1 MRQSNS
7 ITKLRKRLLI
17 VTISIAFLFCL
28 LIVRLFFL
36 QIIQGESLS
45 SKATKQWYR
54 DIPLDAAR
62 GRIYDSEGDVLAD
75 NEVVYTVYV
84 RPNAIKDK
92 TVAAAAIS
100 AALGVT
106 EEFALGKLSQ
116 SRSEVTVARQVG
128 SEAANAL
135 ESSGLAG
142 VYCVAGYKRSYPHGS
157 MLSKVIG
164 FTNVDNVGQNG
175 LEGYYDKYLSGLDGY
190 VYSDA
195 DIAGREIEDG
205 VTRYVPPL
213 PGCDMSLSVDGK
225 IQAFA
230 ERAVV
235 AAQLEWGAKSC
246 SAIVMDVN
254 TGGIKAMASYPS
266 YDLNDIPRDDVDLLN
281 LLSKNSLITD
291 VYEPGSTFKI
301 FTTAAGLDA
310 GVTGDNS
317 RYYCNGGLVVDGQRI
332 KCWRTI
338 GHGSQNLAE
347 GVRNSCNCVF
357 MNIAM
362 SLGTEKLYDYLR
374 SFGFGSK
381 TNVDF
386 FGESSG
392 IMMNESSVK
401 TVDLARIGFG
411 QAVAV
416 TPLQLITA
424 VSAAVNG
431 GTLYEPYFVS
441 SVRSADGTTVYE
453 RAPKVK
459 GNPVS
464 PEISSR
470 LRELLVGV
478 VEEGGGSR
486 AKVSGVR
493 IGGKTGTAQ
502 KYEDG
507 HVAQGKYVSS
517 FVGFAPADNPKYAVL
532 FIVDEPS
539 GYTYYGSLT
548 AAPYAGTIF
557 SSIADYEG
565 WTRVAEE
572 EKEYIEMPE
581 VTGLTAAEAVA
592 ALEGIGLKVELVG
605 GGVVISTTPP
615 AGERV
620 AVGDVV
626 LVRCADSEEIDT
638 S

>member
-17 VTISIAFLFCL
+17 ITVSITFLFCL
-28 LIVRLFFL
+28 LIVRLFVL
-36 QIIQGESLS
+36 QIIQGEFLS
-45 SKATKQWYR
+45 SKATDQWYR
-54 DIPLDAAR
+54 DIPLSAAR
-62 GRIYDSEGDVLAD
+62 GNIYDSRGEVLAD
-75 NEVVYTVYV
+75 NSVVYTVYV
-84 RPNAIKDK
+84 RPNAVKDK
-92 TVAAAAIS
+92 TAAADAIS
-100 AALGVT
+100 TALGVS
-106 EEFALGKLSQ
+106 ESYVLEKLSQ
-116 SRSEVTVARQVG
+116 SRSEVTVARQVTA
-128 SEAANAL
+128 EAADAL
-135 ESSGLAG
+135 ESEDISG
-142 VYCVAGYKRSYPHGS
+142 VYCVAGYKRNYPRGS

-195 DIAGREIEDG
+195 DIAGRELEEG
-205 VTRYVPPL
+205 VTRYVPSV
-213 PGCDMSLSVDGK
+213 PGCDMTLTVDAQ

-230 ERAVV
+230 ESAAVE
-235 AAQLEWGAKSC
+235 AQLEWGAKSC

-254 TGGIKAMASYPS
+254 TGGVKAMASYPS
-266 YDLNDIPRDDVDLLN
+266 YDLNDIPRDDIDLLN
-281 LLSKNSLITD
+281 MLSKNSLITD

-301 FTTAAGLDA
+301 FTTAAALDA
-310 GVTGDNS
+310 GVTGDSS
-317 RYYCNGGLVVDGQRI
+317 RYYCNGGMLVDGQRI

-357 MNIAM
+357 MNLAL
-362 SLGTEKLYDYLR
+362 SLGTERLYEYLH

-386 FGESSG
+386 YGESAG
-392 IMMNESSVK
+392 IMMNEGSVK
-401 TVDLARIGFG
+401 NVDLARIGFG

-441 SVRSADGTTVYE
+441 SVSSGDGAVIYE

-464 PEISSR
+464 ADMSAK

-486 AKVSGVR
+486 AAVEGIR

-548 AAPYAGTIF
+548 AAPYAGRIF
-557 SSIADYEG
+557 SRIADYERWERSAG
-565 WTRVAEE
+565 AE
-572 EKEYIEMPE
+572 KHYIEMPE
-581 VTGLTAAEAVA
+581 VTGLDVAEAVA
-592 ALEGIGLKVELVG
+592 ILEKCGLKVELSGEGIVL
-605 GGVVISTTPP
+605 STTPA
-615 AGERV
+615 AGQQV
-620 AVGDVV
+620 CVGDVV
-626 LVRCADSEEIDT
+626 LVRGTVEIIDS

>member
-1 MRQSNS
+1 M
-7 ITKLRKRLLI
+7 
-17 VTISIAFLFCL
+17 
-28 LIVRLFFL
+28 RLFFL
-36 QIIQGESLS
+36 QIVQGEFLS
-45 SKATKQWYR
+45 SKATDQWYR

-62 GRIYDSEGDVLAD
+62 GRIYDSAGEVLAD
-75 NEVVYTVYV
+75 NSVVYTVYV
-84 RPNAIKDK
+84 RPNAVKDK
-92 TVAAAAIS
+92 DAAAAAI
-100 AALGVT
+100 AGALGVS
-106 EEFALGKLSQ
+106 EEYARGKLAQ
-116 SRSEVTVARQVG
+116 SRSEVTVARQVT
-128 SEAANAL
+128 SEAAATL
-135 ESSGLAG
+135 DAADLAG

-195 DIAGREIEDG
+195 DIAGRELEDG
-205 VTRYVPPL
+205 VTRYVPSV
-213 PGCDMSLSVDGK
+213 PGCDMSLTIDSK
-225 IQAFA
+225 IQSFA
-230 ERAVV
+230 ESAAV

-254 TGGIKAMASYPS
+254 TGGVRAMASYPS
-266 YDLNDIPRDDVDLLN
+266 YDLNDVPRDDIDLLN
-281 LLSKNSLITD
+281 QLSKNSLITD

-301 FTTAAGLDA
+301 FTTAAALDA
-310 GVTGDNS
+310 GVANDNS

-347 GVRNSCNCVF
+347 GVCNSCNCVF
-357 MNIAM
+357 MNLAL

-386 FGESSG
+386 YGESAG
-392 IMMNESSVK
+392 IMMNEASVK
-401 TVDLARIGFG
+401 NVDLARIGFG

-441 SVRSADGTTVYE
+441 SVSSSEGATVYE
-453 RAPKVK
+453 HAPKVK
-459 GNPVS
+459 GHPVS
-464 PEISSR
+464 EQMSAK

-478 VEEGGGSR
+478 VEKGGGSH
-486 AKVSGVR
+486 AAVDGIR

-502 KYEDG
+502 KYADG

-517 FVGFAPADNPKYAVL
+517 FVGFAPADDPKYAVL

-548 AAPYAGTIF
+548 AAPYAGRIF
-557 SSIADYEG
+557 SRIADYEG
-565 WTRVAEE
+565 WERSAST
-572 EKEYIEMPE
+572 EKEYIDMPE
-581 VTGLTAAEAVA
+581 VTGLDAAEAVA
-592 ALEGIGLKVELVG
+592 ILEKAGLKVELVG
-605 GGVVISTTPP
+605 SGTVLSTTPA
-615 AGERV
+615 AGEKIW
-620 AVGDVV
+620 VGAVV
-626 LVRCADSEEIDT
+626 LVRCAESEIIDS

>member
-1 MRQSNS
+1 M
-7 ITKLRKRLLI
+7 
-17 VTISIAFLFCL
+17 A
-28 LIVRLFFL
+28 VRLFVL
-36 QIIQGESLS
+36 QIIQGEFLS
-45 SKATKQWYR
+45 SKATDQWYR

-62 GRIYDSEGDVLAD
+62 GRIYDSAGEVLAD
-75 NEVVYTVYV
+75 NSVVYTVYV
-84 RPNAIKDK
+84 RPNAVKDK
-92 TVAAAAIS
+92 NAAASAI
-100 AALGVT
+100 ADALGVS
-106 EEFALGKLSQ
+106 EDFALSKLSQ

-128 SEAANAL
+128 SEAANKL
-135 ESSGLAG
+135 EAADLAG
-142 VYCVAGYKRSYPHGS
+142 VYCVSGYKRSYPHGS

-175 LEGYYDKYLSGLDGY
+175 LEGYYDKYLAGLDGY

-195 DIAGREIEDG
+195 DIAGRELEDG
-205 VTRYVPPL
+205 VTRYVPSV
-213 PGCDMSLSVDGK
+213 PGCDMELTVDSK
-225 IQAFA
+225 VQSFA
-230 ERAVV
+230 ESAVV

-254 TGGIKAMASYPS
+254 TGGVKAMATFPS
-266 YDLNDIPRDDVDLLN
+266 YDLNDVPRDDIDLLN
-281 LLSKNSLITD
+281 QLSKNSLITD

-301 FTTAAGLDA
+301 FTTAAALDA
-310 GVTGDNS
+310 GVANDNS
-317 RYYCNGGLVVDGQRI
+317 RYYCNGGLIVDGQRI
-332 KCWRTI
+332 KCWRSI

-347 GVRNSCNCVF
+347 GVCNSCNCVF
-357 MNIAM
+357 MNLAL
-362 SLGTEKLYDYLR
+362 SLGTEKLYEYLR

-386 FGESSG
+386 YGESSG
-392 IMMNESSVK
+392 IMMNEASVK
-401 TVDLARIGFG
+401 NVDLARIGFG

-424 VSAAVNG
+424 VSSAVNG

-441 SVRSADGTTVYE
+441 SVKSAEGATVYE

-464 PEISSR
+464 QEMSAK
-470 LRELLVGV
+470 LRQLLVGV

-486 AKVSGVR
+486 AAVEGIR

-502 KYEDG
+502 KYENG

-517 FVGFAPADNPKYAVL
+517 FVGFAPADDPKYAVL

-548 AAPYAGTIF
+548 AAPYAGKIF
-557 SSIADYEG
+557 SRIADYEG
-565 WTRVAEE
+565 WERAQTA

-592 ALEGIGLKVELVG
+592 ILEKAGLEVELVG
-605 GGVVISTTPP
+605 DGEVLSTTPA
-615 AGERV
+615 AGEKV

-626 LVRCADSEEIDT
+626 LVRCADGGEID
-638 S
+638 SS